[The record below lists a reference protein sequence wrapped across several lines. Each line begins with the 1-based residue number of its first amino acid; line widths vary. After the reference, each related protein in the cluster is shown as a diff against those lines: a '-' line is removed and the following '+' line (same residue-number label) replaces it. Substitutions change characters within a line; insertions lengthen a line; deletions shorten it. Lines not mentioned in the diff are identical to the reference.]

1 MTKDPIKF
9 VNAAL
14 DVDLENNII
23 LRGSIDPESLS
34 LLKVDK
40 YQREIL
46 PSARTGTL
54 LKAFKEGSIPDI
66 DLGMRGGAYKE
77 ADGAFYL
84 QDDTY
89 IIDGLQRVTAAKKF
103 LKEGSTPRLGGVV
116 HFNTD
121 EKWER
126 ERFRILNTTRVKL
139 SGNILLRNME
149 NEYDVVQML
158 INLCKDSTFPLAN
171 KVCWNQRM
179 KREELV
185 SAITFSRIAGYVHSR
200 FHRASSY
207 NVVGV
212 VGQLE
217 KVYGI
222 IGRNHL
228 RTNIKT
234 FWEMMNECF
243 KIKDVTFKE
252 STATLKIGFLFTLA
266 IVISDHTNFWK
277 DSLLYFP
284 RDIKSKLASL
294 PVSDPDVNR
303 MASAGGAAQE
313 ILYQVVVKH
322 INKGKTINKLMP
334 MVPERKEPEKEADP
348 DNTILEVS

>member
-1 MTKDPIKF
+1 MSKEPIKF
-9 VNAAL
+9 LNAAL
-14 DVDLENNII
+14 DIDDQNNII
-23 LRGSIDPESLS
+23 LRGSIDPESLA
-34 LLKVDK
+34 LLKVDR

-77 ADGAFYL
+77 VDGVFYL

-103 LKEGSTPRLGGVV
+103 LKEGSIPRLGGVV

-126 ERFRILNTTRVKL
+126 ERFRILNTTRVRL

-149 NEYDVVQML
+149 HEYPSVGMM
-158 INLCKDSTFPLAN
+158 INLCKDSTFPLVN

-179 KREELV
+179 KREELL
-185 SAITFSRIAGYVHSR
+185 SAVTFSRTAGYIHSR
-200 FHRASSY
+200 FQHASSY
-207 NVVGV
+207 NVTGV
-212 VGQLE
+212 ITQVQ
-217 KVYGI
+217 KVYDK
-222 IGRNHL
+222 IGRNQM

-234 FWEMMNECF
+234 FWEMMNENF
-243 KIKDVTFKE
+243 KIHDVLFKE
-252 STATLKIGFLFTLA
+252 STATLKIGFLFTLG
-266 IVISDHTNFWK
+266 IVISDHINFWK
-277 DSLLYFP
+277 DSELYFP
-284 RDIKSKLASL
+284 KDIKSKLSTF
-294 PVSDPDVNR
+294 PVSDPDINR
-303 MASAGGAAQE
+303 MASAGGKAQE
-313 ILYQVVVKH
+313 ILYQIVIKH

-334 MVPERKEPEKEADP
+334 MVPERKESKPELDP
-348 DNTILEVS
+348 DNSILAS